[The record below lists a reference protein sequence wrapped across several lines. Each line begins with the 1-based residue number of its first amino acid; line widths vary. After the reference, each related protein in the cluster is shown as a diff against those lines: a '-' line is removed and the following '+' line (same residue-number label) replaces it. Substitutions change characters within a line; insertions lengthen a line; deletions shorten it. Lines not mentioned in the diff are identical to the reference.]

1 MSTRAVSKEQEEEQE
16 TLPASE
22 TRVGPGSGRWN
33 VAAMPVEKSTQF
45 RASIRRLASLLRPE
59 RPMLIVVGVAA
70 VVGAGLNVAG
80 PRVLGHGTDVI
91 FRGVTTHR
99 GILFGQLHRILME
112 AAALH
117 DQNVDASGSDPESPH
132 LADGERST
140 VGT

>member
-59 RPMLIVVGVAA
+59 RPMLIVVGVIWRISKPAFCSRVAA
-70 VVGAGLNVAG
+70 
-80 PRVLGHGTDVI
+80 
-91 FRGVTTHR
+91 
-99 GILFGQLHRILME
+99 
-112 AAALH
+112 
-117 DQNVDASGSDPESPH
+117 
-132 LADGERST
+132 
-140 VGT
+140 